1 MKKKKICVNGIDY
14 EIIRNDSEC
23 FYDDIIEKITDY
35 FIPYDYIVGD
45 FSYDMVRLKG
55 FYDDTSNNVKHINN
69 YKYLDSYINNYCS
82 FGANIF
88 VLKKLK

>member
-45 FSYDMVRLKG
+45 FY
-55 FYDDTSNNVKHINN
+55 
-69 YKYLDSYINNYCS
+69 YCS